1 MKLIV
6 HKNKWWWGESINLI
20 ESNGLAQVDVSFQDE
35 YPEHGYVGSLM
46 VFERYR
52 KKGFAT
58 ILMQAVEDIAR
69 ERGLYY
75 LYMGVNKQAPQW
87 LLDWYKRIGYEENGD
102 QDGSDGH
109 SFNYQKD
116 LTKEQKLTE
125 RMRTRLIDMPLSIR
139 SLNCMK
145 AADIDTLEDLLH
157 VSKTFLLKQR
167 NFGKRSLGEVDE
179 WLRENGYE
187 WGSIDNVQD
196 YDRYK
201 HRYDL
206 VKY

>member
-1 MKLIV
+1 MKLVV
-6 HKNKWWWGESINLI
+6 HKNKWWWGESIHLI
-20 ESNGLAQVDVSFQDE
+20 ESNGMATVDISFQDE

-46 VFERYR
+46 VFERCRR
-52 KKGFAT
+52 KGYAT

-69 ERGLYY
+69 QRGLHY

-87 LLDWYKRIGYEENGD
+87 LHDWYKRLWFVENGD
-102 QDGSDGH
+102 QDGAEGH

-116 LTKEQKLTE
+116 LTKEQERSE
-125 RMRTRLIDMPLSIR
+125 RMQKSIVDMNLSVR
-139 SLNCMK
+139 SLNCLK

-167 NFGKRSLGEVDE
+167 NLGKRSLGEVDA
-179 WLRENGYE
+179 WLSENGYE
-187 WGSIDNVQD
+187 WGTIDNIQD

-201 HRYDL
+201 HRYEL
-206 VKY
+206 IKY